1 MSDGRTA
8 QSSTDIAN
16 RLPVVG
22 RVRAYP
28 LIG

>member
-8 QSSTDIAN
+8 QSSTDVAN
-16 RLPVVG
+16 LLPVVG

-28 LIG
+28 LVG